1 MKKAFKPITQFIC
14 LFLVLAGM
22 FTACQGR
29 EKASEAGELVFR
41 IGSPMTIRR
50 VNSLADYGYSTLAM
64 LMTHDTLVRFDE
76 NLRPIPQLASKWR
89 SNENATEWVFT
100 ITDKAK
106 WHDGV
111 PVTPEDI
118 VFTFNY
124 LADTQVAGYS
134 WVKQFIDEMIVDG
147 QDVIFRLNKP
157 YSRFLSQ
164 GGYIV
169 RILPKHVWEGISDPE
184 KAEDERL
191 SIGCGPFLFQSFNMQ
206 SNQVSFVKNPDY
218 YLGAPLVDKVVY
230 TFYKNQDV
238 LTMALVNG
246 EVDAFYKYASGYP
259 PGKAVRLKNQEGI
272 TIAKAPSLGVPAAMG
287 FNPHVA
293 LTADLRVRKAIT
305 LAINYKRIGDS
316 VALGEAQVP
325 GPGFV
330 PASFPYFAHMPA
342 FNTDIEQSKA
352 LLAEAG
358 LIDHD
363 GDGILETPEGEPVCL
378 KLIARSDLF
387 GDKQATKLLI
397 HDLAQVGIAVDV
409 MSADLSTWMAKI
421 NKDDYHLILF
431 RATPW
436 GMLMGPGY
444 GTGYFDS
451 RTKGS
456 GRLSSLD
463 SPAFHALC
471 DEILATTNPDRL
483 KELYTGVQEQYAAQ
497 LPAIALYWT
506 DNLYPYSDKWE
517 GLVVNQIEGGLA
529 NRLTWKSLR
538 KKADAGE
545 AGP

>member
-1 MKKAFKPITQFIC
+1 MAC
-14 LFLVLAGM
+14 L
-22 FTACQGR
+22 FTACQNQ

-41 IGSPMTIRR
+41 IGSPMTVRR

-124 LADTQVAGYS
+124 LADAKVAGYS
-134 WVKQFIDEMIVDG
+134 WVKQFIDEMVIDG

-169 RILPKHVWEGISDPE
+169 RILPKHVWEWISDPE
-184 KAEDERL
+184 RAEDDKL

-206 SNQVSFVKNPDY
+206 SNQVTFVKNPDY

-238 LTMALVNG
+238 LTMALANG

-272 TIAKAPSLGVPAAMG
+272 TVAKAPSLGVPAAMG

-316 VALGEAQVP
+316 VAVGEAQVP

-330 PASFPYFAHMPA
+330 PASFPCFAHMPA
-342 FNTDIEQSKA
+342 FHTDIDQSKA

-397 HDLAQVGIAVDV
+397 HDLAQVGIAVEV

-471 DEILATTNPDRL
+471 DKILATTDPDRL
-483 KELYTGVQEQYAAQ
+483 KELYTGVQEQYASQ

-506 DNLYPYSDKWE
+506 NNLYPYSDKWE

-538 KKADAGE
+538 KKAGAGE
-545 AGP
+545 AGS